1 MSNLLVEIGNTA
13 LKAAWSE
20 KMTLGKTFRYQGE
33 KVIEFI
39 LSLTHREK
47 PEVMVVSSVS
57 PLSAQD
63 TEALEKECT
72 HLLVLD
78 SAHREPLI
86 GHGLPA
92 YLSYDRAAAIL
103 AARYLFRGRGCTIV
117 DFGTTLSVDFT
128 DKEGLYMGGNVT
140 LGFRTRFKA
149 LSRYSRSLP
158 LVEIPENPASLGLS
172 EVSSIESG
180 VVSGIIFEM
189 EGYLNL
195 YPENIVVF
203 TGGDANYFAKRMK
216 SSIFVICNLVL
227 MGLALM
233 ADEYV
238 LKIEK

>member
-1 MSNLLVEIGNTA
+1 MANLLIEIGNTA

-33 KVIEFI
+33 KYVDYI

-47 PEVMVVSSVS
+47 AEVMLVASVT
-57 PLSAQD
+57 PLAESEIQV
-63 TEALEKECT
+63 LQGECSQ
-72 HLLVLD
+72 LVVLD
-78 SAHREPLI
+78 SNHRELLI
-86 GHGLPA
+86 GHGIPS
-92 YLSYDRAAAIL
+92 YLSYDRAASIF

-128 DKEGLYMGGNVT
+128 DAEGAYRGGNIS

-158 LVEIPENPASLGLS
+158 LVDIPENPAAVGLS
-172 EVSSIESG
+172 EEGSIESG

-195 YPENIVVF
+195 HPDNVVVF

-227 MGLALM
+227 MGLALI

-238 LKIEK
+238 RKKEN

>member
-33 KVIEFI
+33 KYVDFI
-39 LSLTHREK
+39 LSLTRREK
-47 PEVMVVSSVS
+47 AEVMLVSSVT
-57 PLSAQD
+57 PL
-63 TEALEKECT
+63 TEADITTLQGECNY
-72 HLLVLD
+72 LVVLD
-78 SAHREPLI
+78 SNHKELLI
-86 GHGLPA
+86 GNGLPA

-128 DKEGLYMGGNVT
+128 DPDGLYRGGNIS

-158 LVEIPENPASLGLS
+158 LVDIPAEPACVGMS
-172 EVSSIESG
+172 EVASIESG

-195 YPENIVVF
+195 HPENVVVF

-238 LKIEK
+238 RKKEN